1 MADDARAI
9 HLPDPQERTPTIL
22 VVDDEVLI
30 RMAVSDFLQ
39 ECGFKVLE
47 AGTAAEAI
55 EMIQSRQSAIDL
67 VFSDVRMPGDMDGFG
82 LAKWIRTNAGL
93 PVILASGDAKK
104 ADTAHELCAEEPFL
118 KSRMTWNMSSLT
130 FARQSRR
137 SPARRSLRPRLAFS
151 RVSLGAD

>member
-1 MADDARAI
+1 MVDESQRVP
-9 HLPDPQERTPTIL
+9 LPDPKERTPTIL

-55 EMIQSRQSAIDL
+55 EMIQSHQSVIDL

-82 LAKWIRTNAGL
+82 LSQWIRTNAGL
-93 PVILASGDAKK
+93 PVILASGDARKSD
-104 ADTAHELCAEEPFL
+104 AAHELCAEEPFL
-118 KSRMTWNMSSLT
+118 RKPYDLEYVVAQIRQTIS
-130 FARQSRR
+130 ARNK
-137 SPARRSLRPRLAFS
+137 
-151 RVSLGAD
+151 

>member
-1 MADDARAI
+1 MVDDALKFP
-9 HLPDPQERTPTIL
+9 LPDPKDRMPTIL

-55 EMIQSRQSAIDL
+55 EMIQSHQSVIDL

-82 LAKWIRTNAGL
+82 LSKWIRTNTGL

-104 ADTAHELCAEEPFL
+104 SDAAHELCAKEPFL
-118 KSRMTWNMSSLT
+118 RKPYDLDYVVAQIRQTIDARKKS
-130 FARQSRR
+130 
-137 SPARRSLRPRLAFS
+137 P
-151 RVSLGAD
+151 

>member
-1 MADDARAI
+1 MSDESLRI
-9 HLPDPQERTPTIL
+9 PLPDLKERIPTVL

-55 EMIQSRQSAIDL
+55 EMIQSQQSVIDL

-82 LAKWIRTNAGL
+82 LSKWIRTNTSL
-93 PVILASGDAKK
+93 PVILASGDSSKSDA
-104 ADTAHELCAEEPFL
+104 AHELCAAEPFL
-118 KSRMTWNMSSLT
+118 KKPYDLEYAVAQIRQAIS
-130 FARQSRR
+130 ARKK
-137 SPARRSLRPRLAFS
+137 
-151 RVSLGAD
+151 